1 MNQHLANAL
10 LLLVGAIWGM
20 GFVAQST
27 AMDEIGPVFF
37 TGIRFLAA
45 AICVLP
51 LALWE
56 SRKIHKASGSKTT
69 VKNYAN
75 YALLGTFLF
84 ASLATQQIGLVT
96 TSVTNSGFL
105 TGLYVVIVP
114 ILSVIILRRMPH
126 FVIWPAALATLFG
139 IYLLSGGDISA
150 LTRGDYW
157 TILCAFLWACHVIVL
172 SLILQDDRAAAQPFT
187 LACTQ
192 FFVCA
197 VWGILIGLLSEAVDW
212 SSILAALPEILFA
225 GIISG
230 GVAFTLQAY
239 AQRYTT
245 APQAAIF
252 MSSEALFAALFGAV
266 LLAERIG
273 FVGLIGCMLIFT
285 AMLMVEL
292 VPMLTTKPKVVTPPG
307 Q

>member
-1 MNQHLANAL
+1 MNRHLANAL

-51 LALWE
+51 LARWE
-56 SRKIHKASGSKTT
+56 NRKESKSKPSRQTSI
-69 VKNYAN
+69 KNYAG

-114 ILSVIILRRMPH
+114 FLSVIVLRQTPH
-126 FVIWPAALATLFG
+126 IIIWPAALATVLG
-139 IYLLSGGDISA
+139 IYLLSGGDMSA
-150 LTRGDYW
+150 LSSGDYW
-157 TILCAFLWACHVIVL
+157 TILCAFLWACHVILL
-172 SLILQDDRAAAQPFT
+172 SLILGRSDATAQPFT

-197 VWGILIGLLSEAVDW
+197 FLGISIGFFIEVISW
-212 SSILAALPEILFA
+212 TSILAALPEILFA

-230 GVAFTLQAY
+230 GLAFTLQAY
-239 AQRYTT
+239 AQRFTT

-252 MSSEALFAALFGAV
+252 MSTEALFAALFGAIF
-266 LLAERIG
+266 LAERIG
-273 FVGLIGCMLIFT
+273 FIGIIGCLLIFT

-292 VPMLTTKPKVVTPPG
+292 VPMLTKKPKIVDS
-307 Q
+307 

>member
-1 MNQHLANAL
+1 MNQHWANAL

-45 AICVLP
+45 AVCVLP
-51 LALWE
+51 LAFWE
-56 SRKIHKASGSKTT
+56 SRKTRTPSASGQSI
-69 VKNYAN
+69 VKNYAG

-114 ILSVIILRRMPH
+114 FLSVIVLRQMPH
-126 FVIWPAALATLFG
+126 FIIWPAALATLLG
-139 IYLLSGGDISA
+139 IYLLSGGDLTA
-150 LTRGDYW
+150 LSSGDYW
-157 TILCAFLWACHVIVL
+157 TILCAFLWACHVILL
-172 SLILQDDRAAAQPFT
+172 SLILGRGDAKAQPFT

-192 FFVCA
+192 FFICA
-197 VWGILIGLLSEAVDW
+197 FLGISIGFFIEVIGW
-212 SSILAALPEILFA
+212 SSIWSALPEILFA
-225 GIISG
+225 GIVSG
-230 GVAFTLQAY
+230 GLAFTLQAY
-239 AQRYTT
+239 AQRFTT

-252 MSSEALFAALFGAV
+252 MSTEALFAALFGA
-266 LLAERIG
+266 LFLAERIG
-273 FVGLIGCMLIFT
+273 FIGLMGCLMIFA

-292 VPMLTTKPKVVTPPG
+292 VPMLAKKRKIATT
-307 Q
+307 

>member
-27 AMDEIGPVFF
+27 AMEEIGPIFF

-56 SRKIHKASGSKTT
+56 GRKADQPASDSKST
-69 VKNYAN
+69 VKNYAK

-114 ILSVIILRRMPH
+114 ILSVIVLRRMPH
-126 FVIWPAALATLFG
+126 IIIWPAALATLLG

-150 LTRGDYW
+150 LNSGDYW
-157 TILCAFLWACHVIVL
+157 TILCAVLWACHVILL
-172 SLILQDDRAAAQPFT
+172 SLILQGDGAANQPFT

-197 VWGILIGLLSEAVDW
+197 FLGILIGFFSEAISW
-212 SSILAALPEILFA
+212 AGTMAAIPEILFA
-225 GIISG
+225 GIVSG
-230 GVAFTLQAY
+230 GLAFTLQAY

-273 FVGLIGCMLIFT
+273 FIGMIGCMLIFT

-292 VPMLTTKPKVVTPPG
+292 VPMLTKKTNVLTP
-307 Q
+307 

>member
-1 MNQHLANAL
+1 MSRHLANAI

-37 TGIRFLAA
+37 TGLRFLAA

-56 SRKIHKASGSKTT
+56 SGKARKQSSDSKVTAKSYAS
-69 VKNYAN
+69 

-114 ILSVIILRRMPH
+114 FLSVIVLRQMPH
-126 FVIWPAALATLFG
+126 LITWPAALATLLG
-139 IYLLSGGDISA
+139 IYLLSGGDIGA
-150 LTRGDYW
+150 LSPGDYW
-157 TILCAFLWACHVIVL
+157 TILCAFLWACHVILL
-172 SLILQDDRAAAQPFT
+172 SLVLGRGDASIRPGT

-197 VWGILIGLLSEAVDW
+197 ALGLSIGIAIEPVSWEAIV
-212 SSILAALPEILFA
+212 SALPEILFA
-225 GIISG
+225 GVVSG
-230 GVAFTLQAY
+230 GLAFTLQAF
-239 AQRYTT
+239 AQRFTT

-252 MSSEALFAALFGAV
+252 MSSESLFAALFGAIF
-266 LLAERIG
+266 LAERIG
-273 FVGLIGCMLIFT
+273 AIGLMGCMLIFA

-292 VPMLTTKPKVVTPPG
+292 VPMLSKKSKLAAT
-307 Q
+307 

>member
-1 MNQHLANAL
+1 MNQHWANAL
-10 LLLVGAIWGM
+10 LLVVGAIWGM

-51 LALWE
+51 FAIWE
-56 SRKIHKASGSKTT
+56 SRKISTSTAGGIAK
-69 VKNYAN
+69 VKNYSG

-114 ILSVIILRRMPH
+114 FLSVIVLRQMPH
-126 FVIWPAALATLFG
+126 IIIWPAALATLLG

-150 LTRGDYW
+150 LSSGDYW
-157 TILCAFLWACHVIVL
+157 TILCAFLWACHVILL
-172 SLILQDDRAAAQPFT
+172 SLILARGDGAARPFT

-192 FFVCA
+192 FFICA
-197 VWGILIGLLSEAVDW
+197 FWGISIGLFVEVINW
-212 SSILAALPEILFA
+212 TSILAALPEILFA

-230 GVAFTLQAY
+230 GLAFTLQAY
-239 AQRYTT
+239 AQRFTT

-252 MSSEALFAALFGAV
+252 MSTEALFAALFGAV
-266 LLAERIG
+266 FLAERIG
-273 FVGLIGCMLIFT
+273 YVGLIGCLLIFA

-292 VPMLTTKPKVVTPPG
+292 VPMLARKRKVATT
-307 Q
+307 

>member
-27 AMDEIGPVFF
+27 AMEEIGPVFF

-51 LALWE
+51 LAFWE
-56 SRKIHKASGSKTT
+56 SRKADKPTSGSKAT
-69 VKNYAN
+69 VKHYAK
-75 YALLGTFLF
+75 YGLLGTFLF

-150 LTRGDYW
+150 LSRGDYW
-157 TILCAFLWACHVIVL
+157 TILCALLWACHVILL
-172 SLILQDDRAAAQPFT
+172 SLILQGDRASAQPFT

-197 VWGILIGLLSEAVDW
+197 AWGILIGLFSEAVSW
-212 SSILAALPEILFA
+212 SGILAAMPEILFA

-230 GVAFTLQAY
+230 GLAFTLQAY

-273 FVGLIGCMLIFT
+273 FVGLIGCLLIFT

-292 VPMLTTKPKVVTPPG
+292 VPMLTKKTKAAAP
-307 Q
+307 